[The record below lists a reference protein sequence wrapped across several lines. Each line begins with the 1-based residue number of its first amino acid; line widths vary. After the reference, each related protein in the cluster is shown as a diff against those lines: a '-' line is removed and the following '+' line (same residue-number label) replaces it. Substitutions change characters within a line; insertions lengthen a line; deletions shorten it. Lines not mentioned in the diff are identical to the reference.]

1 MDFKRHLASILER
14 VEGSVGAL
22 IMGTDGIAVEKVLVK
37 AGAEANLDVAAAE
50 FVSVVRG
57 AERASANM
65 GFGPVHELVVST
77 GQFRFLLRLMARDY
91 FLVLVVEQGG
101 NLGRGRFELRKAEL
115 DLAREF
121 AF

>member
-1 MDFKRHLASILER
+1 MDFKRQLESILGR

-22 IMGTDGIAVEKVLVK
+22 IIGTDGIAVEKVLGE
-37 AGAEANLDVAAAE
+37 AGSEANLDVAAAE
-50 FVSVVRG
+50 FVSVVRA

-65 GFGPVHELVVST
+65 GFGPLRELVVST
-77 GQFRFLLRLMARDY
+77 EQFHFLLRLMARDY
-91 FLVLVVEQGG
+91 FLVLVLEQGG

-121 AF
+121 TF